1 MSIFLFL
8 FFLFCVGNVTFVTSF
23 LSSPFLSFHLLL
35 VSPFI
40 ISFLFLFVL
49 FCFSLVLLFIYVLR
63 KVGNA
68 VDLGIVFSEIQF
80 YIQ

>member
-1 MSIFLFL
+1 M
-8 FFLFCVGNVTFVTSF
+8 TFVTSF

-35 VSPFI
+35 VSLFI

-63 KVGNA
+63 EVGNA
-68 VDLGIVFSEIQF
+68 VDLGTVVSEIQF